1 MAKSGDN
8 TATERMV
15 AKYRDLIA
23 DFVGGRVSAPNFES
37 AYLQVFKTDKDQVP
51 SREFDVLEKLFF
63 AIDDYIADPE
73 LREKVGGLSDG
84 ELRARAE
91 ETYSLLYGN

>member
-1 MAKSGDN
+1 MSSDN
-8 TATERMV
+8 KTTERMV

-23 DFVGGRVSAPNFES
+23 DFVGGRMSAQNFES

-51 SREFDVLEKLFF
+51 GREFDVLEKLFF

-73 LREKVGGLSDG
+73 LRDTVGGLNDD
-84 ELRARAE
+84 ELRACAE

>member
-23 DFVGGRVSAPNFES
+23 NFVGGGMSAQNFES
-37 AYLQVFKTDKDQVP
+37 AYLQVFKTDRDQVP
-51 SREFDVLEKLFF
+51 GREFDVLEKLFF
-63 AIDDYIADPE
+63 AIDDYVADPA
-73 LREKVGGLSDG
+73 LREKVGGLNDD
-84 ELRARAE
+84 ELRARVE
-91 ETYSLLYGN
+91 ETYTLLYGN

>member
-1 MAKSGDN
+1 MFSDN

-23 DFVGGRVSAPNFES
+23 DFVGGRVPAQNFES

-73 LREKVGGLSDG
+73 LREKVGGLNDD

-91 ETYSLLYGN
+91 ATYSLLYGN

>member
-1 MAKSGDN
+1 MSFDN
-8 TATERMV
+8 AATERMV

-23 DFVGGRVSAPNFES
+23 DFVGGRVSAQNFES

-63 AIDDYIADPE
+63 AIDDYIADPK
-73 LREKVGGLSDG
+73 LREKVGGLDAE
-84 ELRARAE
+84 ELRTRAE
-91 ETYSLLYGN
+91 QTYSVLYGN

>member
-1 MAKSGDN
+1 MSSDN
-8 TATERMV
+8 TAAERMV

-23 DFVGGRVSAPNFES
+23 DFVGGRVSAQNFES
-37 AYLQVFKTDKDQVP
+37 AYLEVFKTDKDQVP
-51 SREFDVLEKLFF
+51 GREFDVLEKLFF
-63 AIDDYIADPE
+63 AVDDYIADPE
-73 LREKVGGLSDG
+73 LREKMGGLNDG

>member
-1 MAKSGDN
+1 MSWEN
-8 TATERMV
+8 TATERMA

-23 DFVGGRVSAPNFES
+23 DFVSGRVSAQNFES
-37 AYLQVFKTDKDQVP
+37 AYLQVFKNDKDQVP

-63 AIDDYIADPE
+63 GIDDYIADPE
-73 LREKVGGLSDG
+73 LRKKVGGLDDG
-84 ELRARAE
+84 ELRSRAE